1 MARRGFFAEL
11 QRQSRIAEKER
22 ARRERDAARNYAV
35 QLRQREKS
43 EKEAERERVQRAK
56 AGVARQKQLE
66 KDVREA
72 YLAAKEEEAEDRN
85 LELSDIYADIDTLLK
100 STLSLDDYVD
110 LNTLRVEVRH
120 PQFSRTDLEEP
131 TPEPKPIL
139 DSPKPLLQLPEPPRG
154 LAKLFGKKR
163 HANAVVAAERSHE
176 LAVASWDADCRQN
189 VLKRQAAKDEHA
201 RIEKKRLEKLA
212 IYRSRYADECRARE
226 EEAEAHNRSVEELII
241 NLGYGT
247 ADAVQEYVSIVLS
260 NSVYP
265 DHFAVTHE
273 FKFDPETAE
282 LDLRVEMPEPD
293 QLVAVKA
300 YKYVKASD
308 EIVATPL
315 SQKECRD
322 RYASAVHQIALRSFH
337 EVFEADRRGLIRTV
351 SLEVGSTAIDPGTG
365 KRGYIPFV
373 IAAAERD
380 AFLEFDLAAVVP
392 EKTLER
398 LGAAVSKNPY
408 SLAPAA
414 RAGVRRV

>member
-22 ARRERDAARNYAV
+22 ERREREAARERAA
-35 QLRQREKS
+35 QLRQRERNM
-43 EKEAERERVQRAK
+43 KEAERAKVQQAK
-56 AGVARQKQLE
+56 AGAARQKQME
-66 KDVREA
+66 KDARDA
-72 YLAAKEEEAEDRN
+72 YIAAKEAEVEDRN
-85 LELSDIYADIDTLLK
+85 LQLVDIYTDIDTLLK
-100 STLSLDDYVD
+100 STLSRDDYVD

-120 PQFSRTDLEEP
+120 PAFGRKDLEKP
-131 TPEPKPIL
+131 IPAPSPIL
-139 DSPKPLLQLPEPPRG
+139 DPIKPLLVLPESPRG
-154 LAKLFGKKR
+154 LAKLFKGR
-163 HANAVVAAERSHE
+163 HAKAVAEAERAHE
-176 LAVASWDADCRQN
+176 QAVANWLSDCKRNELTRQEKKEEHLRMEQKRVEQLAV
-189 VLKRQAAKDEHA
+189 
-201 RIEKKRLEKLA
+201 
-212 IYRSRYADECRARE
+212 YRSRYDEECRARE
-226 EEAEAHNRSVEELII
+226 EEAEAHNRSVDELIT

-282 LDLRVEMPEPD
+282 LDLRVEIPEPD

-315 SQKECRD
+315 SQKDCRE

-351 SLEVGSTAIDPGTG
+351 SLEVGSTALDPGTG
-365 KRGYIPFV
+365 NRGYIPFV

-380 AFLEFDLAAVVP
+380 AFLEFDLSAVVP
-392 EKTLER
+392 EKTLAR
-398 LGAAVSKNPY
+398 LGAEVSKNPY
-408 SLAPAA
+408 SLAPAE
-414 RAGVRRV
+414 RAGVRRA